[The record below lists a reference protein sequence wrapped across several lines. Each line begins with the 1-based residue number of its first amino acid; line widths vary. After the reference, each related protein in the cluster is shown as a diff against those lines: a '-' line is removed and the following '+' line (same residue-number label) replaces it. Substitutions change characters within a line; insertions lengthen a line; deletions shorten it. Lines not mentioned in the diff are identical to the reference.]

1 MTFWEYM
8 YYVLLIAILILI
20 IVLFVLA
27 LTSKSITTN
36 VGYTAGTPNASNYR
50 TLATKLDL
58 GIPYH
63 ILTPNAG
70 GDAWYYLPNGSYD
83 GQTITL
89 LQGDPQDEQGS
100 ILVWASRFRITQVAN
115 IVVDDYFAPFFTST
129 NGSIMKAIWY
139 NNAWAFTMDDYNP

>member
-50 TLATKLDL
+50 TLATKLNI

-63 ILTPNAG
+63 ILTPETG

-83 GQTITL
+83 GQTLTF
-89 LQGDPQDEQGS
+89 LQGDPQNEQGS
-100 ILVWASRFRITQVAN
+100 IHIFCERFRITQVASIQTN
-115 IVVDDYFAPFFTST
+115 NYIDPFYLDT

-139 NNAWAFTMDDYNP
+139 NNAWAFTQNEWNV